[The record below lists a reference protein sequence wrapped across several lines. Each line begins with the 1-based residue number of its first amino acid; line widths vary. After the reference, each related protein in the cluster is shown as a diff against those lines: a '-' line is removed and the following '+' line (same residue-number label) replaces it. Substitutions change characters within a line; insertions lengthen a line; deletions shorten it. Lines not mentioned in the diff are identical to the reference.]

1 MKTLTERIRASNQY
15 SFARQLMTDLTTYE
29 KPVYVLII
37 GQFLNKFGAFVFPFF
52 SLFLQER
59 SFEKSEIAL
68 VLASL
73 SAGGLVA
80 PLVAGYLSDAIGR
93 RNTLVVSLISSSLS
107 LIVLYFCQSLMWLV
121 VWSTIHG
128 FAAFL
133 FGPPAN
139 ALLTDLVPEEKRLT
153 AFALFRLALNLGFAA
168 GPTVA
173 GLLFIKSP
181 FLIFIGDA
189 ATTLVF
195 ALLAFVWLP
204 HGLRTIKGK
213 VSSFAV
219 ILRSWNEAFLDLLKH
234 GPILQY
240 LLTVF
245 LVAACFQQVFNV
257 LSIASTDNGLTP
269 AQYGLVMAFNGLL
282 IVVIEL
288 PLCQWMQRLDYKR
301 VITLG
306 YACIAIGTASFFF
319 AKTMSGYI
327 IAMGLFTLG
336 EIISFPIGMA
346 YMSRLTPVAYRG
358 RYFGFKGMMW
368 GLAGIFSSAG
378 IWFHG
383 RIGDSWWLWAGSIAL
398 LGSALMI
405 PKLRDAR

>member
-1 MKTLTERIRASNQY
+1 LIN
-15 SFARQLMTDLTTYE
+15 DLTTYE
-29 KPVYVLII
+29 KPLYVLIL

-59 SFEKSEIAL
+59 SFDKIEISL

-93 RNTLVVSLISSSLS
+93 RNTLVVSLVSSALS

-139 ALLTDLVPEEKRLT
+139 ALLTDLVPEEKRVT

-173 GLLFIKSP
+173 GLLFVKSP

-189 ATTLVF
+189 VTTFIF
-195 ALLAFVWLP
+195 ALLAFMWLP
-204 HGLRTIKGK
+204 HGLRTIKGR
-213 VSSFAV
+213 VSSFDV
-219 ILRSWNEAFLDLLKH
+219 ILRSWNEAFWDVLKH

-240 LLTVF
+240 FVTIF
-245 LVAACFQQVFNV
+245 LVAICFQQVFNV
-257 LSIASTDNGLTP
+257 LSIASTYNGLTP

-288 PLCQWMQRLDYKR
+288 PLCQWLQRLDYKR
-301 VITLG
+301 VITFG
-306 YACIAIGTASFFF
+306 FACIGIGAASFFF
-319 AKTMSGYI
+319 AKIMTGYF
-327 IAMGLFTLG
+327 IAMSLFTLR
-336 EIISFPIGMA
+336 EIIAFPIVMA
-346 YMSRLTPVAYRG
+346 YMSKLTPELYRG

-383 RIGDSWWLWAGSIAL
+383 RIGDSWWIWAGALAL
-398 LGSALMI
+398 LGSGLMLLTF
-405 PKLRDAR
+405 KDRRKTESLEGAKARLKI

>member
-1 MKTLTERIRASNQY
+1 
-15 SFARQLMTDLTTYE
+15 
-29 KPVYVLII
+29 
-37 GQFLNKFGAFVFPFF
+37 
-52 SLFLQER
+52 LFLQER
-59 SFEKSEIAL
+59 SFNKGEITL

-93 RNTLVVSLISSSLS
+93 RNTLVVSLTSSALS
-107 LIVLYFCQSLMWLV
+107 LIVLYFCQNLMWLV
-121 VWSTIHG
+121 VCSTIHG
-128 FAAFL
+128 
-133 FGPPAN
+133 
-139 ALLTDLVPEEKRLT
+139 
-153 AFALFRLALNLGFAA
+153 FALFRLALNLGFAA

-173 GLLFIKSP
+173 GLLFVKAP

-195 ALLAFVWLP
+195 ALLAVVWLP

-213 VSSFAV
+213 VSSVRV
-219 ILRSWNEAFLDLLKH
+219 ILRSWNEAFLDMLKH
-234 GPILQY
+234 RPILQY
-240 LLTVF
+240 LLTIF
-245 LVAACFQQVFNV
+245 LVATCFQQVFNV

-269 AQYGLVMAFNGLL
+269 SQYGLVMAFNGLL

-306 YACIAIGTASFFF
+306 YVCIAIGTGSFCF
-319 AKTMSGYI
+319 AKTMSGYL
-327 IAMGLFTLG
+327 IAIGLFTLG

-368 GLAGIFSSAG
+368 GLAGIFSSVG

-405 PKLRDAR
+405 PKLRDRR